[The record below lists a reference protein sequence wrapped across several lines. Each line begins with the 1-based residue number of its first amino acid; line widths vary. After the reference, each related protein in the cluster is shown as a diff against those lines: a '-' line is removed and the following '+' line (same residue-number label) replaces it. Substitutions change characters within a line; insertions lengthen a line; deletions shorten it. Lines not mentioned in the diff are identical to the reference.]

1 MKQDYAKTL
10 LIAPSELKSESLI
23 NNNVDD
29 KPLSV
34 MVQTVQEIYLSKI
47 TGTALMRKL
56 QELVYNK
63 IQNNQG
69 DKIDGPGFEMYSE
82 LLEDYV
88 KDYIKYRVMKNFLI
102 ENSFKMR
109 NIGLVR
115 NADTNVIPA
124 DVDALKYLE
133 QHYDIYVAEYEERLS
148 NYLCANRSSFEEL
161 DADVPSYMDAP
172 TLGKDFSATSG
183 LWLGGRKNNSKCNGC
198 GK

>member
-1 MKQDYAKTL
+1 MKQEYANTL

-133 QHYDIYVAEYEERLS
+133 HHYDVYVAEFEERLS
-148 NYLCANRSSFEEL
+148 NYLCANRQSFEEL

-183 LWLGGRKNNSKCNGC
+183 LWLGRKNNSKCNGC

>member
-1 MKQDYAKTL
+1 MKENYMNTL

-29 KPLSV
+29 KPLGV

-47 TGTALMRKL
+47 TGTALMRRL

-69 DKIDGPGFEMYSE
+69 DRIDGQGFESYAE

-88 KDYIKYRVMKNFLI
+88 KDYIKYRVMKNFLV

-124 DVDALKYLE
+124 DVDTLKYLE
-133 QHYDIYVAEYEERLS
+133 HHYDVYVAEYEERLS
-148 NYLCANRSSFEEL
+148 NYLCANRSNFPEL
-161 DADVPSYMDAP
+161 AADIPSYMDAP

-183 LWLGGRKNNSKCNGC
+183 LWLGKKNNSKCNGC
-198 GK
+198 SK

>member
-1 MKQDYAKTL
+1 MKQEYANTL

-29 KPLSV
+29 KPLSI

-47 TGTALMRKL
+47 TGTALMRRL

-69 DKIDGPGFEMYSE
+69 DRIDRQGFESYAE

-88 KDYIKYRVMKNFLI
+88 KDYIKYRVMKNFLV

-115 NADTNVIPA
+115 NADTNTQPV
-124 DVDALKYLE
+124 DVDTLKYLE
-133 QHYDIYVAEYEERLS
+133 HHYDTYVAEYEERLS
-148 NYLCANRSSFEEL
+148 EYLCANSSNFSEL
-161 DADVPSYMDAP
+161 AADIPSYMDAP
-172 TLGKDFSATSG
+172 TLGKDFSNTSG
-183 LWLGGRKNNSKCNGC
+183 LWLGKKNNSKCNGC
-198 GK
+198 SK

>member
-1 MKQDYAKTL
+1 MKQEYATTL

-29 KPLSV
+29 KPLSI

-63 IQNNQG
+63 VQG
-69 DKIDGPGFEMYSE
+69 LTPSIDDTGFEIYSE

-88 KDYIKYRVMKNFLI
+88 KDYIKYRVMKNFLV

-115 NADTNVIPA
+115 NSDTNTLPV
-124 DVDALKYLE
+124 DVDTLKYLE
-133 QHYDIYVAEYEERLS
+133 HHYDTYVAEYEERLS
-148 NYLCANRSSFEEL
+148 NYLCANRQSFEEL
-161 DADVPSYMDAP
+161 DADVPSYMNAP
-172 TLGKDFSATSG
+172 QLGKDFANTGG
-183 LWLGGRKNNSKCNGC
+183 LWLGRKNNDKCNGC
-198 GK
+198 SK

>member
-1 MKQDYAKTL
+1 MKQEYTNTL

-29 KPLSV
+29 KPLGV

-47 TGTALMRKL
+47 TGTALMRRL

-63 IQNNQG
+63 IQNDQG
-69 DKIDGPGFEMYSE
+69 DRIDGQGFESYAE

-88 KDYIKYRVMKNFLI
+88 KDYIKYRVMKNFLV

-124 DVDALKYLE
+124 DVDTLKYLE
-133 QHYDIYVAEYEERLS
+133 HHYDVYVAEYEERLS
-148 NYLCANRSSFEEL
+148 NYLCANRSNFPEL
-161 DADVPSYMDAP
+161 AADIPSYMDAP
-172 TLGKDFSATSG
+172 TLGKDFSGTGG
-183 LWLGGRKNNSKCNGC
+183 LWLGKSSKDKSC
-198 GK
+198 GTCKH